1 MVLGLQ
7 ITLSLFGKI
16 PLHQHASKCF
26 SVHEFKEKNVCV
38 KMKLTV
44 TKPTPADFTICNTND
59 PVAFPLFNSSP

>member
-26 SVHEFKEKNVCV
+26 SVHEFKKKNVCV
-38 KMKLTV
+38 KMKFDCYQAN
-44 TKPTPADFTICNTND
+44 PC
-59 PVAFPLFNSSP
+59 